1 MDSDTLDTNYDMDKL
16 KSDMLDTDTLLN
28 TRSYTMDS
36 DTLDTN
42 LLDTD
47 TWLIYWTHRTL
58 TNY

>member
-1 MDSDTLDTNYDMDKL
+1 MTDTLLHTRSYTMDSDTLDTNYDMDKL

-47 TWLIYWTHRTL
+47 T
-58 TNY
+58 